1 MDNGKMDTK
10 NYAAEDKVEL
20 IQVLRVIWKWKY
32 FILIGTA
39 VFALVSGIMSLSMSK
54 IYSIDMILKP
64 GILKIGSAGE
74 IIYIDTPDNIKAL
87 IDSGTF
93 NAKILRNLT
102 ENKIISEPRTL
113 RIEVILPRNSN
124 TIKVSYESEDIE
136 LGTAILDQ
144 LRQSLLME
152 YSSLVQYYDRELEKD
167 LRLKNAAIENNK
179 NFKLSHEIN
188 VNKIEKR
195 IQELKSEIESI
206 QTSTTYLTKE
216 RDKFLSTFGDEDNI
230 LTALLYSNTIQQNLG
245 LSNSFKNE
253 VNTYE
258 LKKEQELQNISELQ
272 KEIQKLLTEIASLEF
287 KKANIQN
294 IQILQPPIS
303 SVYPIK
309 PKIKLNI
316 MIALVVGV
324 LLMLILVFF
333 FEYLLKHTW
342 KEEHQKNNSR
352 IDSAKI

>member
-1 MDNGKMDTK
+1 MEMGKNLDTGKIITNK
-10 NYAAEDKVEL
+10 NATDEKIEL
-20 IQVLRVIWKWKY
+20 IEVLRVIWKWKY
-32 FILIGTA
+32 LILIGTVA
-39 VFALVSGIMSLSMSK
+39 FALTMGIYSLSMAK
-54 IYSIDMILKP
+54 IYSIEMVLKP

-93 NAKILRNLT
+93 NTKIVRYLM
-102 ENKIISEPRTL
+102 EKIIINEPTTL
-113 RIEVILPRNSN
+113 RIKVILPENSN

-144 LRQSLLME
+144 LRQSLLNE
-152 YSSLVQYYDRELEKD
+152 YSNLVQYYDKELEKD

-179 NFKLSHEIN
+179 NFKLSYEIN
-188 VNKIEKR
+188 VSKIEKR
-195 IQELKSEIESI
+195 IQELKSEIESL
-206 QTSTTYLTKE
+206 QTSTAYLTKE

-245 LSNSFKNE
+245 LSNSFKSE

-258 LKKEQELQNISELQ
+258 LQKERELQKISEL
-272 KEIQKLLTEIASLEF
+272 ENRIQALLTEIANLEF
-287 KKANIQN
+287 KKAHIQN

-303 SVYPIK
+303 SVDPVK

-316 MIALVVGV
+316 MIAVVVGF
-324 LLMLILVFF
+324 LLMFILAFF
-333 FEYLLKHTW
+333 FEYLLKHTR
-342 KEEHQKNNSR
+342 K
-352 IDSAKI
+352 